1 MKSFTFLFL
10 IVIASSCVMQKKYDE
25 LLAEKLKLES
35 ILEYKDGKLKSTTS
49 DKDSLQ
55 TVASQLMIDT
65 TQLGEKIRTTSEE
78 LSNLKAEHDQ
88 LNTYYNNLVNNSGKL
103 SSDLAAQQKSLLEL
117 KDNLEKTRELNDQ
130 LNSDLELR
138 EKKVKELEDVL
149 EREATKAKNLNDK
162 ITNALLNFKA
172 SDLTVEL
179 KNGKVYVSL
188 AEKLLFKSGSTAV
201 DPSGQKA
208 LQQLAEAVKTQT
220 DIEIIVEGHTD
231 NVPISGKQK
240 YLTDNWD
247 LSVLRATSIVRIL
260 TSAGV
265 SENQIIAS
273 GKGEFSPIT
282 DNSTTEDKQKNR
294 RTEIIISP
302 NLDEIFNIISKQ
314 D

>member
-1 MKSFTFLFL
+1 MK
-10 IVIASSCVMQKKYDE
+10 E
-25 LLAEKLKLES
+25 
-35 ILEYKDGKLKSTTS
+35 
-49 DKDSLQ
+49 
-55 TVASQLMIDT
+55 
-65 TQLGEKIRTTSEE
+65 
-78 LSNLKAEHDQ
+78 
-88 LNTYYNNLVNNSGKL
+88 
-103 SSDLAAQQKSLLEL
+103 
-117 KDNLEKTRELNDQ
+117 NLEKTRELNDQ
-130 LNSDLELR
+130 LNTDLEIR

-172 SDLTVEL
+172 SDLTVEM

-188 AEKLLFKSGSTAV
+188 AEKLLFKSGSTVV

-208 LQQLAEAVKTQT
+208 LQQLAEAVKTHT

-260 TSAGV
+260 TTAGV

-282 DNSTTEDKQKNR
+282 DNVTEDDKQKNR

-302 NLDEIFNIISKQ
+302 NLDEIFNIINKQ
-314 D
+314 E